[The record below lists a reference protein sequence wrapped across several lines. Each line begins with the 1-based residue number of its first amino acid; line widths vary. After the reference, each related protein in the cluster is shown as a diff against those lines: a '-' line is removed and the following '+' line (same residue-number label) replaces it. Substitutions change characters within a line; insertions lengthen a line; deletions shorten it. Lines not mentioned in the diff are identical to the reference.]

1 MESPRLKFSQ
11 NYSRVGYFSSR
22 VKIYLWIFVRWTRY
36 SVLRILTKM
45 KLNFEPLYY
54 IVVLFFIRW
63 ILIETV
69 SYSYFDVIAC
79 ICTASYERFL
89 RSKKA
94 LEIKK
99 KSSYSTIASCFLRTS
114 VSYLSF
120 PFYRKRLILSD
131 RSTFFFLLIINPCW
145 LEHVIYFIP
154 MKIFSYFR
162 NLYNFALPYIT
173 YLHAL
178 FPSVPFV
185 RFIQILHPSITFFP
199 MSISLEI

>member
-45 KLNFEPLYY
+45 NELNSEPLYY

-79 ICTASYERFL
+79 ICTASIR
-89 RSKKA
+89 
-94 LEIKK
+94 EISTIEESVRNKK
-99 KSSYSTIASCFLRTS
+99 KILVFYASCFLRTS

-131 RSTFFFLLIINPCW
+131 RSTFFLLIINPCW

>member
-1 MESPRLKFSQ
+1 MNFDRNSFVFILRCNCMHLHSILREISTIEES
-11 NYSRVGYFSSR
+11 
-22 VKIYLWIFVRWTRY
+22 VR
-36 SVLRILTKM
+36 
-45 KLNFEPLYY
+45 N
-54 IVVLFFIRW
+54 
-63 ILIETV
+63 
-69 SYSYFDVIAC
+69 
-79 ICTASYERFL
+79 
-89 RSKKA
+89 
-94 LEIKK
+94 KK
-99 KSSYSTIASCFLRTS
+99 KILVFYASCFLRTS